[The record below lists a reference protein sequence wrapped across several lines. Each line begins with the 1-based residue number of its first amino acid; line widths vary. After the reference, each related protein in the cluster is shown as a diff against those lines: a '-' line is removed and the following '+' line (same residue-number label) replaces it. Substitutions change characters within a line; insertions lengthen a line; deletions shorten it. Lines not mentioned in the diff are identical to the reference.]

1 MTAYNTAQAG
11 YVVRETRTVGK
22 SHSAPGSLS
31 AAIAAYY
38 TDNSFTGEL
47 GTETQKARRTAHY
60 RQDAADP
67 GSSSV
72 GRNPSADPN
81 PASDISDHGGW
92 RTIPPA
98 GLKQQISRLV

>member
-47 GTETQKARRTAHY
+47 ATETQKARHAILERF
-60 RQDAADP
+60 
-67 GSSSV
+67 
-72 GRNPSADPN
+72 RNE
-81 PASDISDHGGW
+81 HGNKP
-92 RTIPPA
+92 IA
-98 GLKQQISRLV
+98 LKLFYPIG